1 MFLAVGLLIHFQDI
15 PTYYPPYKPT
25 AWTTVVYIVNYFIA
39 SILGGLAI
47 PFMVINWYSKR
58 MVNLSG
64 LLAILLIILMFG
76 IAAAYSWDI
85 PWLYFIAAIVLYASV
100 SVVLNLDLNS
110 EDSDRYKPMFKD
122 HRFTMGSH
130 LAFIFLLVGFWLHSN
145 NVAVYIS
152 FFLGGIAGGL
162 IIPYLV
168 VRGNPKS

>member
-85 PWLYFIAAIVLYASV
+85 TWLYFIAAIVLYASV
-100 SVVLNLDLNS
+100 SVVLNFDLNS
-110 EDSDRYKPMFKD
+110 ENSTTYNPTFKI
-122 HRFTMGSH
+122 HSFTIVPH
-130 LAFIFLLVGFWLHSN
+130 LLFLCLLIAF
-145 NVAVYIS
+145 
-152 FFLGGIAGGL
+152 
-162 IIPYLV
+162 
-168 VRGNPKS
+168 R